1 MYVQSFLIKYILLL
15 QIPVFTRWS
24 SSPFSDP
31 IILSKIII
39 TGRFI
44 NKLYYITNLNLKKP
58 QSIIITGRFIS
69 KLYYITN
76 LNLKKPQHK
85 PNL

>member
-1 MYVQSFLIKYILLL
+1 M
-15 QIPVFTRWS
+15 PVFTGWYS
-24 SSPFSDP
+24 FPFSDP
-31 IILSKIII
+31 VILIKIII

-58 QSIIITGRFIS
+58 Q
-69 KLYYITN
+69 
-76 LNLKKPQHK
+76 HK